1 MDEKVEIRPSPNG
14 GHNWH
19 PMAFS
24 PKTALVYIPANEES
38 FSFSPDNKFKNAP
51 MGMNLGID
59 LTSVTLPAGGT
70 ARRDALAKEKGFL
83 LAWDPVAQ
91 KEIWRAPHDG
101 PWNGGVLT
109 TAGNLVFQGTADG
122 DFNAYRADT
131 GEKLW
136 SMPVQTGVIAGPMS
150 YEVGGGQYIAL
161 LVGFGGGYALLGGGL
176 PPYERR
182 NISRVLAFKL
192 DGKASLPPLST
203 QTALVLDPP
212 PQTAGAATVAKGR
225 HLYSRYCITCH
236 GIDAVSGGLVPDL
249 RRSGL
254 LGNNGWFSVV
264 LGGALQKQGMVSFA
278 KVLDHPKASAIRA
291 YVIGQAIDAR
301 AAMAQ
306 NATTGGDRE
315 SAQ

>member
-1 MDEKVEIRPSPNG
+1 MDEDVTVRPSPNG

-19 PMAFS
+19 PMAFN
-24 PKTALVYIPANEES
+24 PKTGLAYIPANEES
-38 FSFSPDNKFKNAP
+38 FTFRDDRKFKPEP
-51 MGMNLGID
+51 MGFNLGLD
-59 LTSVTLPAGGT
+59 LSSVTIPATGA
-70 ARRDALAKEKGFL
+70 ARRDSLAKEQGLL

-91 KEIWRAPHDG
+91 KEVWRVPHDS

-122 DFNAYRADT
+122 DFDAYRADN
-131 GEKLW
+131 GQKLW

-150 YEVGGGQYIAL
+150 YQANGAQYVAL

-176 PPYERR
+176 PPYNRR

-192 DGKASLPPLST
+192 EGKARLPPLST

-212 PQTAGAATVAKGR
+212 PQAASARKVAEGR
-225 HLYSRYCITCH
+225 YQYSRHCVVCH
-236 GIDAVSGGLVPDL
+236 GIDAVSGGTVPDL
-249 RRSGL
+249 RYSGL

-278 KVLDHPKASAIRA
+278 RVLNHDEAAAIRA
-291 YVIGQAIDAR
+291 YVIGQANNSKG
-301 AAMAQ
+301 AMAQ
-306 NATTGGDRE
+306 NASIQPRE
-315 SAQ
+315 LAP